1 MPAVIQKS
9 FKPAKIQKEKGVNGK
24 RCQIYF
30 PKELLVFS
38 SMLSVFT
45 AILCSLCALLSVVFC
60 ATKKV
65 RFQQKVIGIPAIL
78 ERPLLL
84 NFVSFFKQF
93 LRTQKERFV
102 LFSLVT

>member
-1 MPAVIQKS
+1 MGKNVSDEAYDAWVEA
-9 FKPAKIQKEKGVNGK
+9 FKAAYASPEFAKIQKEKGVNGK

-65 RFQQKVIGIPAIL
+65 RFQQKVIGI
-78 ERPLLL
+78 
-84 NFVSFFKQF
+84 S
-93 LRTQKERFV
+93 V
-102 LFSLVT
+102 LVE